1 MGFKDYGGCLDPKEL
16 FKKMNNV
23 WNMFEQKKIEEPKL
37 KENKNIV
44 EVDLSK
50 ITSNVVGLN
59 QKIRL
64 KGLSKGYV
72 IGT

>member
-1 MGFKDYGGCLDPKEL
+1 
-16 FKKMNNV
+16 MNNV

-72 IGT
+72 IGTWKASKTWLCENLYH